1 MTRRRKRNP
10 ILRFFLRLLAV
21 LLGTALLLAVFLY
34 GVIYLLCKGPSP
46 TAREL
51 FVLSTNET
59 SAIGFLPRLCLSAE
73 EIDEILSRRAEQN
86 VESTDISLISVPQQ
100 EPEDK
105 TLPDAWGY
113 ADEDGDG
120 LIYVPVAG
128 ESFVGHMLIV
138 LDPMRV
144 IVGCVP
150 ESFQFRGYTLQEL
163 VEEYDAVAGING
175 GDFEDPN
182 GTGNGSTPEHAVVFR
197 GKIYMGGYGTG
208 HGFAG
213 LDRDGILHV
222 GTFTSEQLQEK
233 NIQYGTSYGPV
244 LVVNGEIADP
254 ASLHSGVNPRTAI
267 GQRSD
272 GAILMLVI
280 TGRQPNSLGATY
292 LDEAEVM
299 LKFGAVNAANLDG
312 GSSSLMWLNGGYV
325 NPPATIVGI
334 RRIPTSFLVLKEGV
348 SLDD

>member
-1 MTRRRKRNP
+1 MTKKRNP
-10 ILRFFLRLLAV
+10 VLRFLLRLLAV
-21 LLGTALLLAVFLY
+21 LLGTALLLAAFLY
-34 GVIYLLCKGPSP
+34 GVMYLLCRGPSP
-46 TAREL
+46 TAKEL

-59 SAIGFLPRLCLSAE
+59 SAIGFLPRLYLSEA
-73 EIDEILSRRAEQN
+73 EIDEILNRRAGQET
-86 VESTDISLISVPQQ
+86 EDTDVSLISVPQQ
-100 EPEDK
+100 EPENK
-105 TLPDAWGY
+105 LLPDAWGFV
-113 ADEDGDG
+113 DEDGDG

-138 LDPMRV
+138 LDPLRV

-150 ESFQFRGYTLQEL
+150 ESFQIRGYTLEEL
-163 VEEYDAVAGING
+163 VTHYDAVAGING

-182 GTGNGSTPEHAVVFR
+182 GTGNGSTPEHAVVFK
-197 GKIYMGGYGTG
+197 GQIYMGGYGTG

-213 LDRDGILHV
+213 IDGGGILHV
-222 GTFTSEQLQEK
+222 GSFSSDELREK
-233 NIQYGTSYGPV
+233 NIRHGTSYGPV
-244 LVVNGEIADP
+244 LVVNGEMADP

-280 TGRQPNSLGATY
+280 VGRQPNSLGATY
-292 LDEAEVM
+292 LDEAEIM
-299 LKFGAVNAANLDG
+299 LKFGAVNACNLDG
-312 GSSSLMWLNGGYV
+312 GSSSLMWLDGGYV
-325 NPPATIVGI
+325 NAPATIVGI

>member
-1 MTRRRKRNP
+1 MTRNQNP
-10 ILRFFLRLLAV
+10 VLRFLLRLLAV
-21 LLGTALLLAVFLY
+21 LIATALLLAAFLY
-34 GVIYLLCKGPSP
+34 GVMYLLCRGPSP

-73 EIDEILSRRAEQN
+73 EIDEILNRRAEQAT
-86 VESTDISLISVPQQ
+86 EATDVSLISVPQQ
-100 EPEDK
+100 EPEDTTK
-105 TLPDAWGY
+105 PDAWGY
-113 ADEDGDG
+113 VDEDGDG

-150 ESFQFRGYTLQEL
+150 ESFQFRGYTLEEL
-163 VEEYDAVAGING
+163 VTHFDAVAGVNG

-182 GTGNGSTPEHAVVFR
+182 GTGNGSTPEHAVVFN
-197 GKIYMGGYGTG
+197 GEIYMGGYGTG

-213 LDRDGILHV
+213 LDGDGILHV
-222 GTFTSEQLQEK
+222 GSFSSDELREK
-233 NIQYGTSYGPV
+233 NIRYGTSYGPV
-244 LVVNGEIADP
+244 LVVNGEMADP
-254 ASLHSGVNPRTAI
+254 TSLHSGVNPRTAI

-280 TGRQPNSLGATY
+280 VGRQPNSLGATY
-292 LDEAEVM
+292 LDEAEIM
-299 LKFGAVNAANLDG
+299 LKFGAVNACNLDG
-312 GSSSLMWLNGGYV
+312 GSSSLMWLDGAYV
-325 NPPATIVGI
+325 NAPATIVGI

-348 SLDD
+348 SLDG

>member
-1 MTRRRKRNP
+1 MTRTRNP
-10 ILRFFLRLLAV
+10 VLRFLLRLLAV
-21 LLGTALLLAVFLY
+21 LLGTALLLAAFLY
-34 GVIYLLCKGPSP
+34 GVIYLLCRGPSP

-73 EIDEILSRRAEQN
+73 EIGEILDRRAEQATEN
-86 VESTDISLISVPQQ
+86 TDVSLISVPRQ
-100 EPEDK
+100 EPEDTTK
-105 TLPDAWGY
+105 PDAWGFV
-113 ADEDGDG
+113 DEDGDG

-150 ESFQFRGYTLQEL
+150 ESFQIRGYTLEEL
-163 VEEYDAVAGING
+163 VEHFDAVAGVNG

-182 GTGNGSTPEHAVVFR
+182 GTGNGSTPEHAVVFN
-197 GKIYMGGYGTG
+197 GEIYMGGYGSG

-213 LDRDGILHV
+213 LDGGGILHV
-222 GTFTSEQLQEK
+222 GSFSSDELREK
-233 NIQYGTSYGPV
+233 NIRYGTSYGPV
-244 LVVNGEIADP
+244 LVVNGEMADP

-272 GAILMLVI
+272 GAILLLVI
-280 TGRQPNSLGATY
+280 VGRQPNSLGATY
-292 LDEAEVM
+292 LDEAEIM
-299 LKFGAVNAANLDG
+299 LKYGAVNACNLDG
-312 GSSSLMWLNGGYV
+312 GSSSLMWFDGGYV
-325 NPPATIVGI
+325 NAPATIVGI
-334 RRIPTSFLVLKEGV
+334 RRIPTSFLVLQEGV
-348 SLDD
+348 SLDG

>member
-1 MTRRRKRNP
+1 MTRKQNP
-10 ILRFFLRLLAV
+10 VLRFLLRLLAV
-21 LLGTALLLAVFLY
+21 LIATALLLAAFLY
-34 GVIYLLCKGPSP
+34 GVIFLLCRGPSP

-51 FVLSTNET
+51 FVLSTDET

-73 EIDEILSRRAEQN
+73 EIDEILNRRAEQAT
-86 VESTDISLISVPQQ
+86 EDTDVSLISVPQQ
-100 EPEDK
+100 EPEDTTK
-105 TLPDAWGY
+105 PDAWGY
-113 ADEDGDG
+113 VDEDGDG

-150 ESFQFRGYTLQEL
+150 ESFQFRGYTLEEL
-163 VEEYDAVAGING
+163 VTHFDAAAGING

-182 GTGNGSTPEHAVVFR
+182 GTGNGSTPEHAVVFK
-197 GKIYMGGYGTG
+197 GEIYMGGYGTG

-213 LDRDGILHV
+213 LDGDGILHV
-222 GTFTSEQLQEK
+222 GSFSSDELREK
-233 NIQYGTSYGPV
+233 NIRYGTSYGPV
-244 LVVNGEIADP
+244 LVVNGEMADP

-280 TGRQPNSLGATY
+280 NGRQPNSLGATY
-292 LDEAEVM
+292 ADEVALM
-299 LKFGAVNAANLDG
+299 LRFGAVNACNLDG
-312 GSSSLMWLNGGYV
+312 GSSSLMWLDGAYV
-325 NPPATIVGI
+325 NAPATIVGI
-334 RRIPTSFLVLKEGV
+334 RRIPTSFLVLKEGGE
-348 SLDD
+348 SG

>member
-1 MTRRRKRNP
+1 MTKKRNP
-10 ILRFFLRLLAV
+10 VLRFLLRLLAV
-21 LLGTALLLAVFLY
+21 LLGTALLLAAFLY
-34 GVIYLLCKGPSP
+34 GVMYLLCRGPSP
-46 TAREL
+46 TAKEL

-59 SAIGFLPRLCLSAE
+59 SAIGFLPRLYLSEA
-73 EIDEILSRRAEQN
+73 EIDEILNRRAGQET
-86 VESTDISLISVPQQ
+86 EETDVSLISVPQQ
-100 EPEDK
+100 EPENK
-105 TLPDAWGY
+105 LLPDAWGY
-113 ADEDGDG
+113 VDEDGDG

-138 LDPMRV
+138 LDPLRV

-150 ESFQFRGYTLQEL
+150 ESFQIRGYTLEEL
-163 VEEYDAVAGING
+163 VTHYDAVAGING

-182 GTGNGSTPEHAVVFR
+182 GTGNGSTPEHAVVFK
-197 GKIYMGGYGTG
+197 GQIYMGGYVTG

-213 LDRDGILHV
+213 IDGGGILHV
-222 GTFTSEQLQEK
+222 GSFNSDELREK
-233 NIQYGTSYGPV
+233 NIRHGTSYGPV
-244 LVVNGEIADP
+244 LVVNGEMADP

-280 TGRQPNSLGATY
+280 VGRQPNSLGATY
-292 LDEAEVM
+292 LDEAEIM
-299 LKFGAVNAANLDG
+299 LKFGAVNACNLDG

-325 NPPATIVGI
+325 NAPATIVGI